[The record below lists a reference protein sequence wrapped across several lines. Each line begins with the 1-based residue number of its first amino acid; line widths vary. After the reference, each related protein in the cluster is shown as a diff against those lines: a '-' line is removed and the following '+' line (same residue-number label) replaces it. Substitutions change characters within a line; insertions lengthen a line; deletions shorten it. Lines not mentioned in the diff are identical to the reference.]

1 MKVQDIGWRIVLYL
15 MWTLETIMQRDIAN
29 KVFAKLSGETMFFHS
44 NKFGGSLVSQNS
56 KLSSCVERFWGELV
70 WAVLPLVISLTG
82 SIVILSM
89 LLWQYALFLFMF
101 SIRSA

>member
-1 MKVQDIGWRIVLYL
+1 M
-15 MWTLETIMQRDIAN
+15 
-29 KVFAKLSGETMFFHS
+29 
-44 NKFGGSLVSQNS
+44 
-56 KLSSCVERFWGELV
+56 

-101 SIRSA
+101 SIIFGIAVFFGSRPMAKLSRREAEASNKVSSNLANMVSNVLAVKSSSEIGRAHV